1 MTPNRAALT
10 SLVDYAGL
18 FPPAALDLSR
28 VVSNHLRYL
37 RSPER
42 WLLGRLIVPRTR
54 LDELDA
60 RLTHAGGEAAAG
72 QALPWTISVLASVD
86 DEALDALGDQV
97 ARFNERQPRQGAAV
111 VAVELAVRSVEEID
125 RAARLVPDRYER
137 YVEVPLDDRLPD
149 LIRAAAL
156 AGCYAKVRAG
166 GITADAFPDPAAL
179 ARFMTLCALH
189 EVPFKATAGLHHPF
203 RGSYPLTYEPQSLC
217 ATMHGF
223 LNLAVASALLYTG
236 RIGEAETAAIL
247 ESGEEFPLADKGI
260 RWQSHRVGGEE
271 LSFSRA
277 HLFRSVGSCSF
288 EDAVGDLRRAR
299 WIERSTDDTDYTDSA
314 DSTA

>member
-1 MTPNRAALT
+1 MNPNRAALT

-28 VVSNHLRYL
+28 VVANHLRSL
-37 RSPER
+37 RSPDR

-60 RLTHAGGEAAAG
+60 LLRDAGEEAAAG
-72 QALPWTISVLASVD
+72 QALPWTISVLTSMED
-86 DEALDALGDQV
+86 DSLDALGDQV
-97 ARFNERQPRQGAAV
+97 ARFNERQRRQGAAV

-137 YVEVPLDDRLPD
+137 YAEIPLDERLPD

-166 GITADAFPDPAAL
+166 GITADVFPAPAAL
-179 ARFMTLCALH
+179 ARFMTLCAVH

-223 LNLAVASALLYTG
+223 LNLVVASALLYTG

-247 ESGEEFPLADKGI
+247 GSEEDFALADEGI
-260 RWQSHRVGGEE
+260 RWHSHRVSAEE

-288 EDAVGDLRRAR
+288 EDAVADLRRAR
-299 WIERSTDDTDYTDSA
+299 WIEESTDSRGSRA
-314 DSTA
+314 